1 MKKIIAIIL
10 IAVQLLLCSY
20 TPPNFNIV
28 YKNYESSEP
37 VHDYAGIFDSV
48 YISNYLGRY
57 YFNNDHDWLEL
68 SVYSYTKDEDY
79 RYLIGELK
87 ERGIEFIALLIKVDI
102 DGNYL
107 DYRIEYRN
115 GRHEALPDSNDL
127 YGYYLKAKPLLESGD
142 YDEAVL
148 TFFKGAKKDISDYD
162 ATYKQQE
169 EERKEQYEEQYEEQS
184 EKSRK
189 KATGIIIALPILLS
203 LITAAAVAWI
213 YVRKLKKQLD
223 TITDNVENIYYM
235 NDNKTRFSLDHLPN
249 QSNY

>member
-57 YFNNDHDWLEL
+57 YFNNEHDWLEL

-148 TFFKGAKKDISDYD
+148 TFFEGAKKDISEYD
-162 ATYKQQE
+162 
-169 EERKEQYEEQYEEQS
+169 
-184 EKSRK
+184 
-189 KATGIIIALPILLS
+189 
-203 LITAAAVAWI
+203 
-213 YVRKLKKQLD
+213 
-223 TITDNVENIYYM
+223 
-235 NDNKTRFSLDHLPN
+235 NDNPAIEELRAHGITENHLILTTHKLIRDNEPVTPYTLDEVANIITMNALKLLRDK
-249 QSNY
+249 YD